1 MTPGFRFDSR
11 CGFAPA
17 AGLFLGGAELLPR
30 PSVPALQG
38 HGQQLPGPM
47 DGESEQLQGTD
58 QAATVSR
65 TMGR

>member
-1 MTPGFRFDSR
+1 MPVADLPPQRVFFW
-11 CGFAPA
+11 
-17 AGLFLGGAELLPR
+17 GGAELLPR

-58 QAATVSR
+58 QAADQAATVSR